1 VKWSAG
7 ARRFGLTLRALD
19 EALAAR
25 KTPMAII
32 GGIAMNANGVARF
45 TADIDATIPG
55 ADLDLAALAK
65 TLKAHGLV
73 PRVPDAVRFAREN
86 QVLLLEHRATGL
98 EVDLSLAW
106 ISFELEAIERAK
118 SVLFGDTR
126 IRAVRPEDLAIYKLI
141 ANRPRDLTD
150 VESLLL
156 LHGKRMDLQRV
167 RRVLGHLAEHLDG
180 KDRRAVLDELLD
192 HMPSGTPTRRAIREV
207 DDTAATSARKKIS
220 KKSGDKIS
228 KKSGTKIS
236 KKFGTK
242 KR

>member
-1 VKWSAG
+1 MKRSSG
-7 ARRFGLTLRALD
+7 ALRFGLTLRALD
-19 EALAAR
+19 KALAAR

-32 GGIAMNANGVARF
+32 GGIAMNANGIARF

-55 ADLDLAALAK
+55 ADLDLAALVK

-73 PRVPDAVRFAREN
+73 PRMPNAVRFAREN

-98 EVDLSLAW
+98 EIDLSLAW

-118 SVLFGDTR
+118 SVLFADTR
-126 IRAVRPEDLAIYKLI
+126 IRAARPEDLVIYKLI

-192 HMPSGTPTRRAIREV
+192 HMPSAAPKRRAIRQV
-207 DDTAATSARKKIS
+207 DDAREMRTR
-220 KKSGDKIS
+220 

-236 KKFGTK
+236 KRSGTKFGTK